1 MRWERV
7 ADKRDIRKN
16 LKRIQAIKT
25 WQLVVLLVLSLFVSA
40 TLLRMNNTSMI
51 QRRDAIEGADKSG
64 DTQETASRLYD
75 LQRFSATHMN
85 ADTGAL
91 YLQAQYDRDVKKAVS
106 RASGG
111 GNAQDSPQARADAV
125 CNPNL
130 QIHGYS
136 LAYQNCMLEELSKE
150 GQVVDPSTIKLPNPA
165 LYRYAFTSPMWS
177 PDFAGWSVLLSLLIA
192 VAIVSRFIVWAV
204 LKILLRQRYRRL

>member
-1 MRWERV
+1 MRWESV
-7 ADKRDIRKN
+7 ADKRNIRKN

-25 WQLVVLLVLSLFVSA
+25 WQLVVLLLLSLFVSA

-64 DTQETASRLYD
+64 DTQETASRIYD
-75 LQRFSATHMN
+75 LQRFSAAHMN
-85 ADTGAL
+85 ADTGVF
-91 YLQAQYDRDVKKAVS
+91 YLQAQYDRDVKKAVGE
-106 RASGG
+106 ASGG
-111 GNAQDSPQARADAV
+111 GAEGSPQARADAK

-150 GQVVDPSTIKLPNPA
+150 GQVVDPSTITLPNPS
-165 LYRYAFTSPMWS
+165 LYRYAFTSPIWS
-177 PDFAGWSVLLSLLIA
+177 PDFAGWSVLFSLLIA
-192 VAIVSRFIVWAV
+192 VMIVSRFIVWAV
-204 LKILLRQRYRRL
+204 LKLLLRHHYRRV